1 MKEYECAASLVF
13 TRETWASAASC
24 GPNGGNCVEVN
35 LATVGVVG
43 VRDSKR
49 PNGPV
54 LVFAGEEWSAFI
66 DAARFGR
73 FDRR

>member
-1 MKEYECAASLVF
+1 MKEYECAAAGVF
-13 TRETWASAASC
+13 PRETWASAASC

-43 VRDSKR
+43 VRDGKR
-49 PNGPV
+49 HNGPV
-54 LVFAGEEWSAFI
+54 LVFAGEHWGAFI
-66 DAARFGR
+66 HAARVGR